1 METGSVLHQKDT
13 GRPRTEEA
21 NVERAVF
28 LCIELTLTVN
38 KPFLS
43 QYMHPPMFVYFYGE
57 YCSILFQTF
66 HWVLCSSTQKILNVQ
81 HFKCE
86 KIYVFKFFLTLYGHR

>member
-13 GRPRTEEA
+13 GRPGTEEA
-21 NVERAVF
+21 SVERAVF

-43 QYMHPPMFVYFYGE
+43 QYMYPPMFVYFYVE
-57 YCSILFQTF
+57 YCFILFQPC
-66 HWVLCSSTQKILNVQ
+66 HWVLFSSTQKILNVQ
-81 HFKCE
+81 LFKCE
-86 KIYVFKFFLTLYGHR
+86 KICLQVFPNIV